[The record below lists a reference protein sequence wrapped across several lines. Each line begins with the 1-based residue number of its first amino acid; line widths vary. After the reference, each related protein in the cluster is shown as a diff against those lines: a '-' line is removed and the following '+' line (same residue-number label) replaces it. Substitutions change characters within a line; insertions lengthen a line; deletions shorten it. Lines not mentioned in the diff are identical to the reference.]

1 MMSTVLNI
9 YRMNMRFVLQKV
21 DDWVKIIRFHPTKFK
36 NEENM
41 SRLVS

>member
-9 YRMNMRFVLQKV
+9 YRMNMRFVFDV
-21 DDWVKIIRFHPTKFK
+21 DVWVKIIRFHPTKFK